1 LHFSG
6 RDAARPTLKM
16 RAPRACRI
24 CAKAQPGV
32 FFKVLFAGMEVAP
45 GIFRLELPMPFEL
58 KHVNVYL
65 LRDGDQFTLI
75 DTGLQTDESR
85 QVLNQKLA
93 ALKVRVELINRILI
107 THIHPDHFGLAG
119 ELRDRSGAELV
130 IHRLEVALMEP
141 RYARAEDLV
150 YDVAKWLS
158 MNGVPAAEAEFVK
171 SASMAAREYVSVVEP
186 DTLLEGAER
195 LPIEDSEIEVI
206 WTPGHSP
213 GHCCFYWPV
222 RGVLFSGDH
231 LLPKISPNIGL
242 HPQSGADPLDDYI
255 ASLDRIRRLEV
266 ETVLPAHGD
275 PFFDHR
281 GRIGEIV
288 EHHEA
293 RKAALVRLAGGG
305 AKSGWQ
311 LAAELF
317 QGIMQRNVFQQR
329 LALQE
334 TLAHCQSLAVEGRL
348 HKQVSRE
355 LVTWRAA

>member
-1 LHFSG
+1 
-6 RDAARPTLKM
+6 
-16 RAPRACRI
+16 
-24 CAKAQPGV
+24 
-32 FFKVLFAGMEVAP
+32 MEVAP

-65 LRDGDQFTLI
+65 LRDGDHFTLI

-85 QVLNQKLA
+85 QALNQKLA
-93 ALKVRVELINRILI
+93 ERQVPVERINRILI

-150 YDVAKWLS
+150 HDVARWLS
-158 MNGVPAAEAEFVK
+158 MNGVPPAEAEFVK

-195 LPIEDSEIEVI
+195 LPVEDSEIEVI

-213 GHCCFYWPV
+213 GHCCFYWPA
-222 RGVLFSGDH
+222 RGVVFSGDH

-242 HPQSGADPLDDYI
+242 HPQSGADPLDDYLL
-255 ASLDRIRRLEV
+255 SLERIRRLEI

-275 PFFDHR
+275 PFFNHR
-281 GRIGEIV
+281 TRIGEIV
-288 EHHEA
+288 EHHGE

-348 HKQVSRE
+348 HKLVSRE

>member
-1 LHFSG
+1 
-6 RDAARPTLKM
+6 
-16 RAPRACRI
+16 
-24 CAKAQPGV
+24 
-32 FFKVLFAGMEVAP
+32 
-45 GIFRLELPMPFEL
+45 MPFEL

-65 LRDGDQFTLI
+65 LRDADHFTLI

-85 QVLNQKLA
+85 QALNQKLA
-93 ALKVRVELINRILI
+93 ALNVPVERINRILI

-119 ELRDRSGAELV
+119 ELRDRARAELV

-150 YDVAKWLS
+150 HDVADWLS
-158 MNGVPAAEAEFVK
+158 KNGVPPAEAEFLK
-171 SASMAAREYVSVVEP
+171 SASMAAREFVSVVEP

-195 LPIEDSEIEVI
+195 LPVDGSELEVI

-213 GHCCFYWPV
+213 GHCCFHWPA
-222 RGVLFSGDH
+222 RGVLLSGDH

-255 ASLDRIRRLEV
+255 ASLERIRRLEV
-266 ETVLPAHGD
+266 DTVLPAHGD
-275 PFFDHR
+275 PFHGHR
-281 GRIGEIV
+281 ARIDEIV
-288 EHHEA
+288 RHHDE
-293 RKAALVRLAGGG
+293 RKAALVGLTRDG
-305 AKSGWQ
+305 ARSGWQ
-311 LAAELF
+311 LAAGLF

-348 HKQVSRE
+348 QKHVSRE
-355 LVTWRAA
+355 LVSWNAA

>member
-1 LHFSG
+1 
-6 RDAARPTLKM
+6 
-16 RAPRACRI
+16 
-24 CAKAQPGV
+24 
-32 FFKVLFAGMEVAP
+32 MEVAP

-65 LRDGDQFTLI
+65 LRDGDDFTLI
-75 DTGLQTDESR
+75 DTGLQTEESR
-85 QVLNQKLA
+85 QALNQKLA
-93 ALKVRVELINRILI
+93 TLRVRIERVNRILI

-130 IHRLEVALMEP
+130 IHRLEVSLMEP

-158 MNGVPAAEAEFVK
+158 LNGVPEEDAEFIK
-171 SASMAAREYVSVVEP
+171 TASMAAREYVSVVEP

-195 LPIEDSEIEVI
+195 LPVDDSEIEVI

-213 GHCCFYWPV
+213 GHCCFYW
-222 RGVLFSGDH
+222 RARRLLFSGDH

-242 HPQSGADPLDDYI
+242 HPQSGANPLDDYV
-255 ASLDRIRRLEV
+255 ASLERIRRLEI

-275 PFFDHR
+275 PFYDH
-281 GRIGEIV
+281 GSRIAEII
-288 EHHEA
+288 EHHDA
-293 RKAALVRLAGGG
+293 RKAALVRLVGDG

-311 LAAELF
+311 LAAGLF

-348 HKQVSRE
+348 RKQVSRE
-355 LVTWRAA
+355 LVTWSAA